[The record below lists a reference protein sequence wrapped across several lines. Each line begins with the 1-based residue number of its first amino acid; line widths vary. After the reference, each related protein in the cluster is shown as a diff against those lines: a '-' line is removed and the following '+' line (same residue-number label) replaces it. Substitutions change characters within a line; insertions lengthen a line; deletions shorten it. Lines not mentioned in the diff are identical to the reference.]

1 MGTIQLFDKIE
12 VYIYIIYINIYLL
25 YVYTQQ
31 QSTIVSNYN
40 FN

>member
-1 MGTIQLFDKIE
+1 MLE
-12 VYIYIIYINIYLL
+12 VQIRLL
-25 YVYTQQ
+25 YVYTEQ